1 MDPKGS
7 LSHLGRP
14 SGWSKTSYFSA
25 FLATPVSP
33 KEPKG
38 APWSPWLLKNA
49 RFHVFSAPG
58 NTNCNK
64 TTCFGH
70 FDPPKRPLGARGQK
84 WPREQSKM
92 LSWDAFLEGRFFWKI
107 CPCTQTPYTQKRK
120 PHTHIHTNTPIAL
133 PPCAY
138 THTHIHA
145 NTPIA
150 LPPCAY
156 THTRIHT
163 NTLNFRRRHI

>member
-1 MDPKGS
+1 M
-7 LSHLGRP
+7 H
-14 SGWSKTSYFSA
+14 FSA

-58 NTNCNK
+58 TTNCNK
-64 TTCFGH
+64 NTCFGH
-70 FDPPKRPLGARGQK
+70 FDPPQTAPGRSGPKIATGAIKNALLGR
-84 WPREQSKM
+84 
-92 LSWDAFLEGRFFWKI
+92 FLEGGFFWKI

-138 THTHIHA
+138 THSHIHA
-145 NTPIA
+145 NSSPVARIS
-150 LPPCAY
+150 L
-156 THTRIHT
+156 TREEVHAKLVD
-163 NTLNFRRRHI
+163 LNFFGRGQQKTGKKQSMI